1 MSQCC
6 TTSKWQDM
14 NLEFFPLQDLVGAAS
29 WERCE
34 LGRSSQNMGL
44 HGD

>member
-1 MSQCC
+1 MSQCR
-6 TTSKWQDM
+6 SLEEAGDEP
-14 NLEFFPLQDLVGAAS
+14 EFFPLQDLVGAAS

-34 LGRSSQNMGL
+34 LGRISQNMGL